1 MPRFVIHEHHARNL
15 HWDLRLEIGG
25 VLKSWAVPKQPP
37 KIAGVK
43 RLAIEVGDHPLS
55 YVDFEG
61 SIPEGRY
68 GAGTVK
74 IWDYG
79 SYVLDG
85 RAPAKIVFTL
95 NGKRLSGTYCLIK
108 TRLGWLFFKKAD
120 RSAELK
126 RVSRRQANPYK

>member
-25 VLKSWAVPKQPP
+25 VLKSWAVPKEPP
-37 KIAGVK
+37 ETAGVK
-43 RLAIEVGDHPLS
+43 RLAIEAGDHPLS

-61 SIPEGRY
+61 SIPEGTY

-74 IWDYG
+74 IWDSG
-79 SYVLDG
+79 SYVLYEH
-85 RAPAKIVFTL
+85 APAKIIFNL

-108 TRLGWLFFKKAD
+108 TRVGWLFFRKSK
-120 RSAELK
+120 EIK
-126 RVSRRQANPYK
+126 RVLKRQANPYK